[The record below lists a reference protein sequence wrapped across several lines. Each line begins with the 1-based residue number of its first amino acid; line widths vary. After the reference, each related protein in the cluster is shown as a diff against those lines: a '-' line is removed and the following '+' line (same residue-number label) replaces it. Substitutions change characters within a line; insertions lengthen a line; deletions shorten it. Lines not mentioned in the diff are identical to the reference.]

1 MQTKL
6 SRFLVATIIVI
17 GFPAI
22 PAFAA
27 EDAAPGY
34 SEDTLTGDWN
44 GLRSDWYRRGLAVD
58 LGYKWDMLRV
68 NSGGLQR
75 GGQPIGHFD
84 LRAKGDMEKLVGW
97 KGATAFVNFIYDHG
111 GKTNRDNLGSLLGI
125 SNVEVPVSTTR
136 FYQAWIEQS
145 FADDKVTVLAGL
157 YPIDTEFQAVESA
170 GLFVQPPYGAAPDLA
185 LTRGPSIFNNP
196 ALGLRVKWQSK
207 DLGLY
212 AMGAV
217 LDGIPGDPDRPKG
230 THIRFQRGD
239 GTMQI
244 AEIGYRPSAAPAA
257 PAAGAKDA
265 KEDGAKDEKEAF
277 EKYALGYWRY
287 TAKVGDLVDV
297 DASGNPL
304 PRNSSGWYALAER
317 TLWRWGTSN
326 LTGFVR
332 FGATDGDS
340 TAIEQF
346 YNVGVRVR
354 GLLPGR
360 DDDVFGLAHTRGSI
374 GDKFRASQAA
384 AGITATGAESATE
397 ITYRVQVNKWLAVQ
411 PVIQWYR
418 NPGTTSAV
426 PNATVI
432 GARVELAL

>member
-1 MQTKL
+1 MKAVI
-6 SRFLVATIIVI
+6 SRFLAATIIALCS
-17 GFPAI
+17 PAY
-22 PAFAA
+22 AA
-27 EDAAPGY
+27 EEAAPDY

-44 GLRSDWYRRGLAVD
+44 GLRTDWYRRGLAVD
-58 LGYKWDMLRV
+58 LGYKSDMLRV
-68 NSGGLQR
+68 NSGGLRR
-75 GGQPIGHFD
+75 GGRPIGHFD
-84 LRAKGDMEKLVGW
+84 LKAKGDLEKLIGW
-97 KGATAFVNFIYDHG
+97 KGATAFVNFIYDSG

-125 SNVEVPVSTTR
+125 SNIEVPVDTTR

-145 FADDKVTVLAGL
+145 FADDEVTVLAGL
-157 YPIDTEFQAVESA
+157 YPIDTEFQVVESA

-196 ALGLRVKWQSK
+196 ALGVRVKWQSK

-244 AEIGYRPSAAPAA
+244 AEIGYQPPAVPAA
-257 PAAGAKDA
+257 PAAGVKDE
-265 KEDGAKDEKEAF
+265 KEAGAKDEKESEAF

-287 TAKVGDLVDV
+287 TAKVNDLVDL
-297 DASGNPL
+297 DANGNPEL
-304 PRNSSGWYALAER
+304 RSSSGWYALAER
-317 TLWRWGTSN
+317 TLWRWDAGN
-326 LTGFVR
+326 VTGFLR
-332 FGATDGDS
+332 FGATDGNS
-340 TAIEQF
+340 TAIKQF
-346 YNVGVRVR
+346 YNVGARVR

-360 DDDVFGLAHTRGSI
+360 EDDVFGLAHTRGNI
-374 GDKFRASQAA
+374 GDKFRASQAN
-384 AGITATGAESATE
+384 AGITATAAESATE
-397 ITYRVQVNKWLAVQ
+397 LTYRVQVNKWLAVQ
-411 PVIQWYR
+411 PVIQWFR
-418 NPGTTSAV
+418 NPGATSDV

>member
-1 MQTKL
+1 ML
-6 SRFLVATIIVI
+6 IALCA
-17 GFPAI
+17 

-34 SEDTLTGDWN
+34 SDDTLTGDWN
-44 GLRSDWYRRGLAVD
+44 GLRNDWYRHGVAVD
-58 LGYKWDMLRV
+58 LGYKLDTLRV
-68 NSGGLQR
+68 TDGGKKK

-84 LRAKGDMEKLVGW
+84 LRVKGDMEKLIGW
-97 KGATAFVNFIYDHG
+97 TGATGFVNYVYDSG
-111 GKTNRDNLGSLLGI
+111 GKTNNDYVGSLLGTSGI
-125 SNVEVPVSTTR
+125 EVPVTTAR

-145 FADDKVTVLAGL
+145 LADDKVTVLAGL

-170 GLFVQPPYGAAPDLA
+170 GLFVQPPYGAAPDIA
-185 LTRGPSIFNNP
+185 LTRSPSTFNNP
-196 ALGLRVKWQSK
+196 ALGVRVKWQSK

-217 LDGIPGDPDRPKG
+217 LDGVPGDPDQPKG

-239 GTMQI
+239 GVMQI
-244 AEIGYRPSAAPAA
+244 AEIGYRLTAVSAAPAA
-257 PAAGAKDA
+257 EAKDA
-265 KEDGAKDEKEAF
+265 QEAGAKDEKAAEVQESIEAF

-287 TAKVGDLVDV
+287 TAKVDDLLVDV
-297 DASGNPL
+297 DGINDSE
-304 PRNSSGWYALAER
+304 RRRRSGWYALAER
-317 TLWRWGTSN
+317 TLLRWGTGNN

-346 YNVGVRVR
+346 YNAGARVR

-360 DDDVFGLAHTRGSI
+360 EDDVFGLAHTHADI
-374 GDKFRASQAA
+374 GDKFRVRQAVNN
-384 AGITATGAESATE
+384 GITATAVESATE
-397 ITYRVQVNKWLAVQ
+397 MTYRVQVNKWLAVQ

-418 NPGTTSAV
+418 NPGADSAV
-426 PNATVI
+426 PNATVV
-432 GARVELAL
+432 GVRVELAL